1 MVLHASPD
9 APGVDLLIDDVKK
22 NTSAL
27 LFDKNTGYL
36 TVESGARNIKVNATG
51 TSTSVINANVT
62 LEADKNYTVIAANTL
77 AEIEAI
83 TAVDDLT
90 APAAGKA
97 HVRFAHLSPDAPAV
111 DIVAGTTTLFPSAA
125 FKSIS
130 AFTPVNAGS
139 VTLGVR
145 VSGTTQ
151 DVLTVPVTFESG
163 KIYTIYA
170 KGLLANGTLGTTVAN
185 NN

>member
-1 MVLHASPD
+1 VDVKKNTKVMVLHASPD

-62 LEADKNYTVIAANTL
+62 IEADKNYTIIAANTL
-77 AEIEAI
+77 AKIEAI

-90 APAAGKA
+90 ALAAGKA

-111 DIVAGTTTLFPSAA
+111 DVVAGSATLFPAAA

-145 VSGTTQ
+145 VTGTTQ
-151 DVLTVPVTFESG
+151 DVLTVPVTLESG

-170 KGLLANGTLGTTVAN
+170 KGLLALH
-185 NN
+185 